1 MSPVAR
7 DRGVFVGMM
16 GLEDDA
22 RVDFARLRAERRAKV
37 LSGMESHDLDAMM
50 LGGVGDVRYVSGAR
64 QLGRSGVLP
73 FAPVAVVVK
82 KTGRVHLLST
92 WDEGVP
98 PEIGH
103 DDLYRLSWNPAN
115 LAADLA
121 TIPGLREARRVGTD
135 GLTPMFAGLISQ
147 LVTPAELV
155 DASPVMV
162 SARRTKTPDE
172 ITCLDVA
179 SAIAEAALS
188 ALEGAVAPGI
198 TERELLG
205 IYDERI
211 ASLGAPMPPSE
222 SVCFATPSRGPVV
235 FRHLASDRPIG
246 DGELV
251 VLAPGALYAGYE
263 AGLARTRLAGQAG
276 QAGHAGHADPPG
288 AADLASRCARGM
300 DALIAV
306 CRPGNTGADLYRA
319 WENAGNPDPGFLLA
333 HGLGLGAEAPVIGL
347 GRGAD
352 ANIDEGMVLSVQSWV
367 AQEGVGGSLE
377 RDTVRID
384 SGGPSA
390 LTRYGRW

>member
-7 DRGVFVGMM
+7 DRGLFVGMM
-16 GLEDDA
+16 ALEDDA
-22 RVDFARLRAERRAKV
+22 RVDFARLRAQRRAKV
-37 LSGMESHDLDAMM
+37 LSGMESHDLDALM
-50 LGGVGDVRYVSGAR
+50 LGGAGDVRYVSGAR

-73 FAPVAVVVK
+73 FAPIAVVVK
-82 KTGRVHLLST
+82 KTERVHLLST

-98 PEIGH
+98 PEIGY

-121 TIPGLREARRVGTD
+121 SIPGLREALRVGTD

-155 DASPVMV
+155 DAAPVMA
-162 SARRTKTPDE
+162 SARRTKMPDE

-188 ALEGAVAPGI
+188 ALEGALAPGI
-198 TERELLG
+198 TEREMLG

-222 SVCFATPSRGPVV
+222 GVCFATPSRGPVR
-235 FRHLASDRPIG
+235 FRHLVSDRPIG

-263 AGLARTRLAGQAG
+263 SGLARTRV
-276 QAGHAGHADPPG
+276 AGHAGPQG

-300 DALIAV
+300 DALIAA
-306 CRPGNTGADLYRA
+306 CRPGNTGADLHRA
-319 WENAGNPDPGFLLA
+319 WEEAGNPDPGVPLA
-333 HGLGLGAEAPVIGL
+333 HGLGLGAEPPLIGL
-347 GRGAD
+347 GRGGD
-352 ANIDEGMVLSVQSWV
+352 ATIDEGMVLSVQSWV
-367 AQEGVGGSLE
+367 AEEGVGGCLE
-377 RDTVRID
+377 RGTVRIE
-384 SGGPSA
+384 SSGPSA
-390 LTRYGRW
+390 LTRYGRL

>member
-1 MSPVAR
+1 MTPIAR

-37 LSGMESHDLDAMM
+37 LSGMESHGLDALL
-50 LGGVGDVRYVSGAR
+50 LGGVGNVKYVSGAR

-73 FAPVAVVVK
+73 FAPVAVVVRE
-82 KTGRVHLLST
+82 TARVHLLST

-98 PEIGH
+98 PEIGR

-121 TIPGLREARRVGTD
+121 RIPGLRQARRVGTD
-135 GLTPMFAGLISQ
+135 GLTPMFAGLI
-147 LVTPAELV
+147 AELV
-155 DASPVMV
+155 SSADLVDAGPVME
-162 SARRTKTPDE
+162 SARRIKTPEE

-188 ALEGAVAPGI
+188 AMEEALAPGV

-205 IYDERI
+205 MYDERI

-222 SVCFATPSRGPVV
+222 SVCFATPSQGLVM

-263 AGLARTRLAGQAG
+263 SGLARTRFAGSPRV
-276 QAGHAGHADPPG
+276 DVVE
-288 AADLASRCARGM
+288 LTSRCARGM
-300 DALIAV
+300 DALIGA

-319 WENAGNPDPGFLLA
+319 WEDAGNEDPGVPLA
-333 HGLGLGAEAPVIGL
+333 HGLGLGAEPPFIGF
-347 GRGAD
+347 GRGGNALLE
-352 ANIDEGMVLSVQSWV
+352 EGVVLSVQSWV
-367 AQEGVGGSLE
+367 TEEGIGGCLE
-377 RDTVRID
+377 RSTVLIES
-384 SGGPSA
+384 SGPTA
-390 LTRYGRW
+390 LTRYGRL

>member
-1 MSPVAR
+1 
-7 DRGVFVGMM
+7 VFVGMM

-37 LSGMESHDLDAMM
+37 LSGMKSHGLDALM
-50 LGGVGDVRYVSGAR
+50 LGGVGNVKYVSGAR

-73 FAPVAVVVK
+73 FAPVAVVVRE
-82 KTGRVHLLST
+82 TARVHLLST

-98 PEIGH
+98 PEIGR

-121 TIPGLREARRVGTD
+121 RIPGLRQARRVGTD
-135 GLTPMFAGLISQ
+135 GLTPMFAGLI
-147 LVTPAELV
+147 AELV
-155 DASPVMV
+155 TSADLVDAGPVME
-162 SARRTKTPDE
+162 SARRIKTPEE

-188 ALEGAVAPGI
+188 AMEEALAPGV

-205 IYDERI
+205 MYDERI

-222 SVCFATPSRGPVV
+222 SVCFATPSQGLVM

-263 AGLARTRLAGQAG
+263 SGLARTRFAGSPRV
-276 QAGHAGHADPPG
+276 D
-288 AADLASRCARGM
+288 AAELTSRCARGM
-300 DALIAV
+300 DALIGA

-319 WENAGNPDPGFLLA
+319 WEDAGNEDPGVPLA
-333 HGLGLGAEAPVIGL
+333 HGLGLGAEPPFIGF
-347 GRGAD
+347 GRGGNALLE
-352 ANIDEGMVLSVQSWV
+352 EGVVLSVQSWV
-367 AQEGVGGSLE
+367 TEEGIGGCLE
-377 RDTVRID
+377 RATVLIES
-384 SGGPSA
+384 SGPTA
-390 LTRYGRW
+390 LTRYGRL

>member
-7 DRGVFVGMM
+7 DRGVLVGMM
-16 GLEDDA
+16 ALEDDA
-22 RVDFARLRAERRAKV
+22 RVDFASLRAKRRAKV
-37 LSGMESHDLDAMM
+37 LSGMESHDLDALM

-82 KTGRVHLLST
+82 KTARVHLLST

-98 PEIGH
+98 PEIGR

-121 TIPGLREARRVGTD
+121 KIPGLREARRVGTD
-135 GLTPMFAGLISQ
+135 GLTPMFAGLIPQ

-155 DASPVMV
+155 DAASVMA
-162 SARRTKTPDE
+162 SARRTKMPDE

-179 SAIAEAALS
+179 SAIAEAALGAMED
-188 ALEGAVAPGI
+188 ALTPGI

-222 SVCFATPSRGPVV
+222 SVCFATPSQGPVR
-235 FRHLASDRPIG
+235 FRHLASDRPIAEG
-246 DGELV
+246 DLV

-263 AGLARTRLAGQAG
+263 AGLARTRVAGNAAPAG
-276 QAGHAGHADPPG
+276 T
-288 AADLASRCARGM
+288 ADLAARCARGM
-300 DALIAV
+300 DALIAA

-319 WENAGNPDPGFLLA
+319 WENAGNPDPEVLLA
-333 HGLGLGAEAPVIGL
+333 HGLGLGAEPPLIGL
-347 GRGAD
+347 GRGGNAT
-352 ANIDEGMVLSVQSWV
+352 IEEGMVLSVQSWV
-367 AQEGVGGSLE
+367 TEEGVGGCLE
-377 RDTVRID
+377 RGTVRIE
-384 SGGPSA
+384 SSGPSA
-390 LTRYGRW
+390 LTRYGRL

>member
-22 RVDFARLRAERRAKV
+22 RVDFGRLRAQRRVKV
-37 LSGMESHDLDAMM
+37 LSGMESHDIDALM

-82 KTGRVHLLST
+82 KTERVHLLST

-98 PEIGH
+98 PEIGYH
-103 DDLYRLSWNPAN
+103 DLYRLSWNPAN

-155 DASPVMV
+155 DAAPVIA

-188 ALEGAVAPGI
+188 ALEGALAPGI
-198 TERELLG
+198 TEREMLG

-222 SVCFATPSRGPVV
+222 SVCFATPSRGPVR
-235 FRHLASDRPIG
+235 FRHLATDRPIG
-246 DGELV
+246 VGDLV

-263 AGLARTRLAGQAG
+263 SGLARTRV
-276 QAGHAGHADPPG
+276 AGHAGPQG
-288 AADLASRCARGM
+288 TADLASRCARGM
-300 DALIAV
+300 DALIAA
-306 CRPGNTGADLYRA
+306 CRPGNTGADLYTA
-319 WENAGNPDPGFLLA
+319 WEDAGNPDPGVPLA
-333 HGLGLGAEAPVIGL
+333 HGLGLGAEPPLIGL
-347 GRGAD
+347 GRGGD
-352 ANIDEGMVLSVQSWV
+352 ATIEEGMVLSVQSWV
-367 AQEGVGGSLE
+367 AEEGVGGCLE
-377 RDTVRID
+377 RGTVRIE
-384 SGGPSA
+384 SSGPSA
-390 LTRYGRW
+390 LTRYGRL